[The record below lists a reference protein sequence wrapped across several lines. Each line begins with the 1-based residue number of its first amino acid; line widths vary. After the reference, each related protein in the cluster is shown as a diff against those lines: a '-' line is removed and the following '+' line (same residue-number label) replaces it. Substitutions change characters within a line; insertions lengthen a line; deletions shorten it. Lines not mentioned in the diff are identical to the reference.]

1 MHREDEAAHYDVSR
15 DREEALQQEI
25 ERLRSELAE
34 REGRLQRVKERFDH
48 ELLQARRELAQARVA
63 QEELSEALHA
73 RQAQPRPAP
82 SRSLHKAAG
91 SGSWLR
97 RTARSVLRTRQ
108 DAAMQRDLQLLRQ
121 SELFDPDWYLSEY
134 PDVAGSGME
143 PAEHY
148 LRFGAPEER
157 NPGPLFSTSQ
167 YMLDHPEL
175 GKDGVNPLV
184 HFLHTQAGVADPR

>member
-1 MHREDEAAHYDVSR
+1 MHREDETAHDELPR
-15 DREEALQQEI
+15 DGERVLREEI
-25 ERLRSELAE
+25 ERLRSELAD
-34 REGRLQRVKERFDH
+34 REGRLERARERFDH
-48 ELLQARRELAQARVA
+48 ELLQARRELAQARLA

-73 RQAQPRPAP
+73 RHAHAQPAP
-82 SRSLHKAAG
+82 SRSLQKRAG

-97 RTARSVLRTRQ
+97 RTARSVLRTRR
-108 DAAMQRDLQLLRQ
+108 DAAVQRDLQLLLR
-121 SELFDPDWYLSEY
+121 SELFDADWYLSEY

-148 LRFGAPEER
+148 LRFGAPEGR

-175 GKDGVNPLV
+175 GEDGVNPLV
-184 HFLHTQAGVADPR
+184 HFLRTRAGVTDPR